1 MIQVTGIEEVINA
14 LQALSKK
21 LSGTHIQQ
29 TMQTVG
35 EIVRFDIEENFEQES
50 TSFGVMWKKSHRA
63 GKTLSD
69 SGRLNSS
76 FSINATVS
84 QVEIGTNL
92 EYAPIH
98 HFGGIITAKTDKGL
112 RFKVNGRF
120 TKKQSVTIPAR
131 PYLPIDESGNLAPK
145 TQEAILKKLQ
155 EIMTL

>member
-1 MIQVTGIEEVINA
+1 MIQVIGIEEIENA

-21 LSGTHIQQ
+21 LSGTHMQQ

-35 EIVRFDIEENFEQES
+35 EIVKFDIEENFENES
-50 TSFGVMWKKSHRA
+50 SSFGVMWKKSHRA

-84 QVEIGTNL
+84 RVEVGTNL

-98 HFGGIITAKTDKGL
+98 QFGGIIKAKTDKGL
-112 RFKVNGRF
+112 RFKVNGKFAR
-120 TKKQSVTIPAR
+120 KQSVTIPAR
-131 PYLPIDESGNLAPK
+131 PFLPIDKSGNLAPK
-145 TQEAILKKLQ
+145 TQESILKKLQ
-155 EIMTL
+155 ELMTL